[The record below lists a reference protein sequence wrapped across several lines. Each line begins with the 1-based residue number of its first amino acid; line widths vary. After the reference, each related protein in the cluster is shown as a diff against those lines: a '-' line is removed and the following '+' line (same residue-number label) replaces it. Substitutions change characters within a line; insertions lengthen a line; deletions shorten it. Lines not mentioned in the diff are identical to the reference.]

1 MPHSKRFAPCLSR
14 RAPQTQRGIVMVI
27 VLIALLILMIGGIA
41 LIRSA
46 DTSMLTAGNLAFKR
60 DMVNQGE
67 RGIAKVVDALTS
79 ATGSLSSEST
89 RQTNVLGSNYSA
101 IVLASDARG
110 VPLVLVDSAA
120 FTSAGMSA
128 AADLVDTTSGVTIRF
143 VIDRQCTTTGAFD
156 AATCMTSPTASDKA
170 GTSWIKRAGGENR
183 PIYRISVRVIGPRR
197 TEAYLQRTVAF

>member
-1 MPHSKRFAPCLSR
+1 
-14 RAPQTQRGIVMVI
+14 MVI

-67 RGIAKVVDALTS
+67 RGIAKVVDALTN
-79 ATGSLSSEST
+79 ATGALSSETT
-89 RQTNVLGSNYSA
+89 RQANVPASNYSA
-101 IVLASDARG
+101 TALASDVRG
-110 VPLVLVDSAA
+110 VPLVLIDSTA
-120 FTSAGMSA
+120 FTAAGMSA
-128 AADLVDTTSGVTIRF
+128 PDLVDTTSGVTIRF
-143 VIDRQCTTTGAFD
+143 VIDRQCTATGAFD

-183 PIYRISVRVIGPRR
+183 PIYRISVRVVGPRR
-197 TEAYLQRTVAF
+197 TEAYLQKTVAF

>member
-1 MPHSKRFAPCLSR
+1 MPYSKRFASNPPH
-14 RAPQTQRGIVMVI
+14 RAPRTQRGIVMVI
-27 VLIALLILMIGGIA
+27 VLIALVILMIGGVA

-67 RGIAKVVDALTS
+67 RGIAKVVGALTS
-79 ATGSLSSEST
+79 GALSSETT
-89 RQTNVLGSNYSA
+89 RQANALGSNYSA
-101 IVLASDARG
+101 TLLPSDARG
-110 VPLVLVDSAA
+110 IPLVLVDSEA
-120 FTSAGMSA
+120 FTTAGMSA
-128 AADLVDTTSGVTIRF
+128 AADLVDATSGVTIRF
-143 VIDRQCTTTGAFD
+143 VIDRQCTATGAFD

-183 PIYRISVRVIGPRR
+183 PVYRISVRVIGPRR

>member
-1 MPHSKRFAPCLSR
+1 MSHSKRFAPRLSR
-14 RAPQTQRGIVMVI
+14 RAPRAQRGVVMVI
-27 VLIALLILMIGGIA
+27 VLIALLILMIGGVA

-79 ATGSLSSEST
+79 VSGSLSSETT

-120 FTSAGMSA
+120 FTAAGMSA
-128 AADLVDTTSGVTIRF
+128 PDLTDATSGVTIRF

-183 PIYRISVRVIGPRR
+183 PIYRISVRVIGPRS

>member
-1 MPHSKRFAPCLSR
+1 
-14 RAPQTQRGIVMVI
+14 MVI

-46 DTSMLTAGNLAFKR
+46 DTSMVTAGNLAFKR

-67 RGIAKVVDALTS
+67 RGIAKVVSALTS
-79 ATGSLSSEST
+79 GALSGETT
-89 RQTNVLGSNYSA
+89 RETDALASNYSA
-101 IVLASDARG
+101 TVLASDVRG

-120 FTSAGMSA
+120 FTAAGMSA
-128 AADLVDTTSGVTIRF
+128 ADLTDATSGVTIRF